1 MSLFEQ
7 QWQTYRTVMDHAS
20 IERRAGADATSA
32 AFRSWFDQRRDR
44 EVSDVLVDLGCGDLA
59 HLAPLFRS
67 LPLSSYIGLDLTA
80 SVLPLA
86 ESQMG

>member
-1 MSLFEQ
+1 ME
-7 QWQTYRTVMDHAS
+7 H
-20 IERRAGADATSA
+20 RAVANATAA
-32 AFRSWFDQRRDR
+32 AFRLWIDQRRDR